1 MISKIVVAGQQLSGS
16 LVPWRR
22 AIIASHYARVA
33 AYGTKFLYF
42 GMPESTPIPPVFD
55 LQI

>member
-1 MISKIVVAGQQLSGS
+1 M
-16 LVPWRR
+16 RR
-22 AIIASHYARVA
+22 AIIAPHYARVA